1 VTFAHPP
8 VLLLLLLL
16 PAGAAL
22 ALRAERRRRGAL
34 ERFGDPELLAQLSAI
49 PAAGRRLL
57 RHGLRLAALGTL
69 VVAAA
74 RPQVGQRPA
83 LIARAGRDVLV
94 LLDLSRSMNVADA
107 GGTRLARAK
116 RLADSIASA
125 SPGDRF
131 GLVVFGGSAFVQL
144 PLTGDHDAFRRFLDA
159 GSTDD
164 IGDPST
170 DVSAALA
177 AAARVF
183 EHEGEPGARAALLI
197 SDGESG
203 EGDVGAALPRLLRE
217 GVPLFAIGVG
227 SPQGGPMPADST
239 EAPERYHRDHI
250 GRIVNSRLEESDL
263 RRAATQTGGAY
274 ARWDDAAALRT
285 LGETLARVDV
295 RTMGVRNARKP
306 ADRFQWPL
314 AAAVVLL
321 LAEMA
326 VPIMARRKGGG
337 PGGRRVAG
345 VEAGRVAATNRPAV
359 AEAAGPA
366 ASGVAA
372 ALFLLTMLLGS
383 CSPAAWDARQAERRY
398 DTGDWAGAYR
408 EFVKA
413 LGSSPDPAFA
423 FGAGN
428 ALYRQKHY
436 PEAVVRWR
444 GTLGEAR
451 FRQRSSYNLGNAAV
465 RLAEDAT
472 DAVKD
477 SLLDEAV
484 SAYEDALRLD
494 PHDQD
499 AKWNLEIALRRR
511 GERAGGSSAGRSRHG
526 DYGQGNQN
534 VPGFQGN
541 PEAAVGA
548 MAGGGFGSG
557 GDGESVKELDPTQA
571 RQLLDAVQRE
581 QLASHLGRRASRP
594 SGDGKDW

>member
-1 VTFAHPP
+1 MTFAHPA

-16 PAGAAL
+16 PAAAAL
-22 ALRAERRRRGAL
+22 ALRAERQRRAAL
-34 ERFGDPELLAQLSAI
+34 ERFGDPALLARLSAI
-49 PAAGRRLL
+49 PQAGRRLA
-57 RHGLRLAALGTL
+57 RHALRLEALGLL
-69 VVAAA
+69 VVAVA

-83 LIARAGRDVLV
+83 LIARAGRDALV

-107 GGTRLARAK
+107 GGTRLAAAK
-116 RLADSIASA
+116 RLADSLAAA

-170 DVSAALA
+170 DISGALA
-177 AAARVF
+177 AAAKVF

-217 GVPLFAIGVG
+217 GVPVLAIGVG
-227 SPQGGPMPADST
+227 SSQGGPVPADSS
-239 EAPERYHRDHI
+239 EAPEPYHRDHI
-250 GRIVNSRLEESDL
+250 GRVVISRLEEGDL
-263 RRAATQTGGAY
+263 RRAAERTGGAY
-274 ARWDDAAALRT
+274 ARWNDAAALRV
-285 LGETLARVDV
+285 LGAALARVDM
-295 RTMGVRNARKP
+295 RTIGVRNARKP
-306 ADRFQWPL
+306 AERFQWPL
-314 AAAVVLL
+314 AGAVALL
-321 LAEMA
+321 MAEM
-326 VPIMARRKGGG
+326 VVSLFARWKDAG
-337 PGGRRVAG
+337 PGERRWATDAG
-345 VEAGRVAATNRPAV
+345 AGSPALGGV
-359 AEAAGPA
+359 NAGP
-366 ASGVAA
+366 GVAA
-372 ALFLLTMLLGS
+372 ALLFLAALLAS
-383 CSPAAWDARQAERRY
+383 CGPAAWDARRAERRY
-398 DTGDWAGAYR
+398 DAGDWAGAYQDF
-408 EFVKA
+408 ENAFA
-413 LGSSPDPAFA
+413 SAANPAFA

-436 PEAVVRWR
+436 PEAAARWR
-444 GTLGEAR
+444 GTLGETR

-465 RLAEDAT
+465 RSAEDAI
-472 DAVKD
+472 DPVKD
-477 SLLDEAV
+477 SLLEEAV

-494 PHDQD
+494 PHDRD

-511 GERAGGSSAGRSRHG
+511 GEQPGGSSAGRSRHG

-534 VPGFQGN
+534 VSGFQGN

-557 GDGESVKELDPTQA
+557 GDGESVKELDPTEA

-581 QLASHLGRRASRP
+581 QLASHLGRRASHP